1 MGAAQRI
8 IAAQDRVLSRGYR
21 TADLFPQGSEIFVN
35 TEKLIDLLL
44 EELSS

>member
-8 IAAQDRVLSRGYR
+8 IAAQEQVLSEGYR